1 MSDTDAEAAQSPRR
15 KSAKPKLSGSV
26 HEERQAA
33 SHLTIL
39 FYRSVL
45 VSFYFSL
52 IIGLA
57 FFLTLYY
64 LFIWEP
70 VRGNY
75 SSHHVFLGHS
85 SPVFHPEGR
94 WKYEKSIKHKWILD
108 QVLRRNLYWEAE
120 WLEIDVRIIL
130 IYVATQCC
138 IIFHSLSYR
147 NVLI

>member
-26 HEERQAA
+26 HQEHQPA

-39 FYRSVL
+39 FYRSLL

-75 SSHHVFLGHS
+75 SEHHVFLGHS

-94 WKYEKSIKHKWILD
+94 WKYEDVLYLNELWIKYYVEIFIVD
-108 QVLRRNLYWEAE
+108 GAE
-120 WLEIDVRIIL
+120 WLEIGARIFRI
-130 IYVATQCC
+130 
-138 IIFHSLSYR
+138 
-147 NVLI
+147 